1 MPAERISNTLN
12 IQEKNK
18 IRTVAFHTLGC
29 KLNFA
34 ETATIARK
42 FEEKGFEKTGFS
54 NKSDVYV
61 INTCSV
67 TGQADKKCRQAIK
80 KAIRQS
86 PEAFIVVLGCYAQL
100 KSEEI
105 AAITGVDLVLGTK
118 DKFKAAEL
126 IDDIARQ
133 DVPRIYS
140 CGIDDVN
147 DFSPSYSL
155 HERTRGFLKVQDGCD
170 YKCSYC
176 TIPFARGKS
185 RNQPVDLTVQK
196 AQEMAEAGVKEI
208 VITGVNVGDFGRST
222 GENLL
227 NLIQQLEQVAGIERY
242 RISSIEPNLL
252 TNEIINF
259 VKGSEKFT
267 PHFHIPLQ
275 SGCNKILKL
284 MRRRY
289 LREVFAERVTAIK
302 STMPEA
308 FIGVDVIVGF
318 PEETEEDFNETYEF
332 LKSLNISFLHVFSYS
347 VRENTLAAGMPGKV
361 TDQEKQK
368 RSKKLLAL
376 SETKHRQFY
385 TSQLFNN
392 YEVLFESTGN
402 KGKMYGFTENYI
414 KTEAPYKKELVGTLR
429 KVKLTGIEPEGNASF
444 ELI

>member
-1 MPAERISNTLN
+1 MNK
-12 IQEKNK
+12 QENNK
-18 IRTVAFHTLGC
+18 KRTVAFHTLGC

-42 FEEKGFEKTGFS
+42 FEEKGFGKTNFS
-54 NKSDVYV
+54 NKSDIYV

-86 PEAFIVVLGCYAQL
+86 PEAYIVVLGCYAQL

-105 AAITGVDLVLGTK
+105 AAIKGVDLVLGTK
-118 DKFKAAEL
+118 NKFKAADL
-126 IDDIARQ
+126 IEDLTSLNE
-133 DVPRIYS
+133 PKIYS
-140 CGIDDVN
+140 CGINDVG
-147 DFSPSYSL
+147 DFNPSFSL
-155 HERTRGFLKVQDGCD
+155 NERTRGFLKVQDGCD

-185 RNQPVDLTVQK
+185 RNQTIELTVQK
-196 AQEMAEAGVKEI
+196 AEEMAAGGVKEI

-227 NLIQQLEQVAGIERY
+227 ALIQNLEKVNGIERY

-252 TNEIINF
+252 TDDIINF
-259 VKGSEKFT
+259 VKGSDRFM

-289 LREVFAERVTAIK
+289 LREVFAERVNRIK
-302 STMPEA
+302 SAMPDA

-318 PEETEEDFNETYEF
+318 PEETEEDFDETYEF
-332 LKSLNISFLHVFSYS
+332 LKILDISFLHVFSYS
-347 VRENTLAAGMPGKV
+347 ERENTLAASMSGKV
-361 TDQEKQK
+361 PEYEKQK

-376 SETKHRQFY
+376 SEIKHQQFY
-385 TSQLFNN
+385 NSHLNN
-392 YEVLFESTGN
+392 KYDVLFESTKN
-402 KGKMYGFTENYI
+402 KGKMYGYTGNYI
-414 KTEAPYKKELVGTLR
+414 KTETPYNRELIGTLR
-429 KVKLTGIEPEGNASF
+429 KVRLTGVEADGNASF
-444 ELI
+444 EFIDRL

>member
-1 MPAERISNTLN
+1 LN

-54 NKSDVYV
+54 SKSDVYV

-105 AAITGVDLVLGTK
+105 AAIAGVDLVLGTK
-118 DKFKAAEL
+118 DKFRAAEL
-126 IDDIARQ
+126 IANLARQ

-147 DFSPSYSL
+147 DFSPSFSL

-185 RNQPVDLTVQK
+185 RNQAVDLTVQK
-196 AQEMAEAGVKEI
+196 AEEMAAAGVKEI
-208 VITGVNVGDFGRST
+208 VITGVNVGDFGRSS
-222 GENLL
+222 GENLQD
-227 NLIQQLEQVAGIERY
+227 LIQQLEQVAGIERY

-302 STMPEA
+302 SAMPEA

-332 LKSLNISFLHVFSYS
+332 LKSLDVSFLHVFSYS
-347 VRENTLAAGMPGKV
+347 ERENTLAAGMPGKV

-376 SETKHRQFY
+376 SEIKHRQFY

-392 YEVLFESTGN
+392 FEVLFESTGN

-414 KTEAPYKKELVGTLR
+414 KTEALYKKELVGTLR
-429 KVKLTGIEPEGNASF
+429 KVKLTGIEPGGNASF

>member
-1 MPAERISNTLN
+1 MRFKTLSK
-12 IQEKNK
+12 QENSKN
-18 IRTVAFHTLGC
+18 RTVAFHTLGC

-86 PEAFIVVLGCYAQL
+86 PEAYIVVLGCYAQL

-105 AAITGVDLVLGTK
+105 AAIKGVDLVLGTK
-118 DKFKAAEL
+118 NKFKAADL
-126 IDDIARQ
+126 IDSLSRQ
-133 DVPRIYS
+133 DEPKIYS
-140 CGIDDVN
+140 CGIDEID
-147 DFSPSYSL
+147 DFNPSFSL
-155 HERTRGFLKVQDGCD
+155 NERTRGFLKVQDGCD

-176 TIPFARGKS
+176 TIPFARGRS
-185 RNQPVDLTVQK
+185 RNQAADLTVQK
-196 AQEMAEAGVKEI
+196 AKEMAAGGVKEI

-227 NLIQQLEQVAGIERY
+227 GLIQQLEKVEGIERY

-252 TNEIINF
+252 TDDIIDF
-259 VKGSEKFT
+259 VKKSEKFM

-289 LREVFAERVTAIK
+289 LREVFAERVNTIK
-302 STMPEA
+302 ASMPEA

-318 PEETEEDFNETYEF
+318 PEETKEDFNDTYEF
-332 LKSLNISFLHVFSYS
+332 LENLDISFLHVFSYS
-347 VRENTLAAGMPGKV
+347 ERENTLAASMAGKV
-361 TDQEKQK
+361 PESEKQK
-368 RSKKLLAL
+368 RSKKLIAL
-376 SETKHRQFY
+376 SEIKHQQFY
-385 TSQLFNN
+385 FKHLNKK
-392 YEVLFESTGN
+392 YDVLFESTQN
-402 KGKMYGFTENYI
+402 KGKMYGFTGNYI
-414 KTEAPYKKELVGTLR
+414 KTETPYNKELVGTLH
-429 KVKLTGIEPEGNASF
+429 KVRLTGVEANGNASV

>member
-1 MPAERISNTLN
+1 LN
-12 IQEKNK
+12 KQENNKN
-18 IRTVAFHTLGC
+18 RTVAFHTLGC

-42 FEEKGFEKTGFS
+42 FEEKGFGKTNFS
-54 NKSDVYV
+54 NKSDIYV

-86 PEAFIVVLGCYAQL
+86 PEAYIVVLGCYAQL

-105 AAITGVDLVLGTK
+105 AAIKGVDLVLGTK
-118 DKFKAAEL
+118 NKFKAADL
-126 IDDIARQ
+126 IEDLTSLDE
-133 DVPRIYS
+133 PKIYS
-140 CGIDDVN
+140 CGINDVG
-147 DFSPSYSL
+147 DFNPSFSL
-155 HERTRGFLKVQDGCD
+155 NERTRGFLKVQDGCD

-185 RNQPVDLTVQK
+185 RNQTIELTVQK
-196 AQEMAEAGVKEI
+196 AEEMAAGGVKEI

-227 NLIQQLEQVAGIERY
+227 ALIQNLEKVNGIERY

-252 TNEIINF
+252 TDDIINF
-259 VKGSEKFT
+259 VKGSDRFM

-289 LREVFAERVTAIK
+289 LREVFAERVNRIK
-302 STMPEA
+302 SAMPDA

-318 PEETEEDFNETYEF
+318 PEETEEDFDETYEF
-332 LKSLNISFLHVFSYS
+332 LKILDISFLHVFSYS
-347 VRENTLAAGMPGKV
+347 ERENTLAASMSGKV
-361 TDQEKQK
+361 PEYEKQK

-376 SETKHRQFY
+376 SEIKHQQFY
-385 TSQLFNN
+385 NSHLNN
-392 YEVLFESTGN
+392 KYDVLFESTKN
-402 KGKMYGFTENYI
+402 KGKMYGYTGNYI
-414 KTEAPYKKELVGTLR
+414 KTETPYNRELIGTLR
-429 KVKLTGIEPEGNASF
+429 KVRLTGVEADGNASF
-444 ELI
+444 EFIDRL